1 MKSTPV
7 YRVKSRQPTSLTS
20 VSVPPLLCI
29 ECGSPPPPRVDVVTS
44 KPRRRKACFGCA
56 VCEDVVQEPSV
67 LTDFYNSPSFQP
79 VFAAVF
85 AMAACTTIEYVAAK
99 SDDSSTNNGTSS
111 TSSQLLSLSLI
122 LRLSTLSL
130 KAFATVL
137 CCLLPVMLFN
147 AFTATSTF
155 KSTPPSASVKDA
167 IEKGKN
173 KYGKLLSEAIKLK
186 TISYD
191 GLTSDDE
198 TDYGELLKM
207 HSLLKTSFPLAAS
220 SLSWTLVNKYSI
232 VIKWQG
238 SSPSLKPIMICAHL
252 DVVPAPNEKDNE
264 WSEDPW
270 GGEIK
275 DGEVWGRGA
284 IDNKHNVIGQM
295 GAVEELLESG
305 FKPTRTIYLAFGHD
319 EEISGHHGAKMIAKH
334 MEKEVGKK
342 GIEAVFD
349 EGPMMIE
356 GALPGMKGHV
366 GLVANSEKGYLT
378 LEMSVKANGGH
389 SSMPPFEQGT
399 IAIIADAVSKLDS
412 TPVPAH
418 FSKGA
423 GVYAQLEML
432 AALFSGP
439 MKVLT
444 SNLWLTGGLMK
455 KILLK
460 ASPAA
465 AAMLRTTT
473 AITVIKGGTK
483 ANVLPYDVKFY
494 VNHRVHPEDT
504 VEGIIEYDRKV
515 INDDRITIKP
525 AEGITPA
532 SPISSL
538 KSDAWRWIKESVGE
552 VFNNPIAPSVM
563 VGNTDTR
570 WYWDLTEDIYRFS
583 PVELDIKDVKMFHG
597 LNERL
602 SVEGMS
608 GIVQYYKKLIEKSCL
623 SE

>member
-1 MKSTPV
+1 MPRKPM
-7 YRVKSRQPTSLTS
+7 YRIKSRSNSPSN
-20 VSVPPLLCI
+20 SVPPLLCV
-29 ECGSPPPPRVDVVTS
+29 ECGSEPPPRVV
-44 KPRRRKACFGCA
+44 KGAPRRRKACFGCA
-56 VCEDVVQEPSV
+56 VCEDVVVEPSILSDV
-67 LTDFYNSPSFQP
+67 YNSQGFKPA
-79 VFAAVF
+79 FATLLGVG
-85 AMAACTTIEYVAAK
+85 ACTMIEIVAA
-99 SDDSSTNNGTSS
+99 SGGGSVEDPPT
-111 TSSQLLSLSLI
+111 QLLSLSL
-122 LRLSTLSL
+122 LLTVTSLSL
-130 KAFATVL
+130 KLFFTIFCFLIPVL
-137 CCLLPVMLFN
+137 LFN
-147 AFTATSTF
+147 AATAISKF
-155 KSTPPSASVKDA
+155 KSKPPEKSITDA
-167 IEKGKN
+167 IEKGKD
-173 KYGKLLSEAIKLK
+173 KYSKLLSEAIKLK

-191 GLTSDDE
+191 GISSDDT

-207 HSLLKTSFPLAAS
+207 RTLLKSSFPLTAS
-220 SLSWTLVNKYSI
+220 KLHWSYVNEYSI

-238 SSPSLKPIMICAHL
+238 SDKKLKPIMICAHL

-264 WSEDPW
+264 WTEDPW
-270 GGEIK
+270 SGKIK

-295 GAVEELLESG
+295 GAIEELLESG

-319 EEISGHHGAKMIAKH
+319 EEISGHQGAKYIADH
-334 MEKEVGKK
+334 MKKEVGEK
-342 GIEAVFD
+342 GLEAVFD

-366 GLVANSEKGYLT
+366 ALVANSEKGYLT

-412 TPVPAH
+412 SPVPAH

-423 GVYAQLEML
+423 GVHAQLEML
-432 AALFSGP
+432 CALFGGP
-439 MKVLT
+439 MRLLT
-444 SNLWLTGGLMK
+444 ANLWIFSGLMK

-504 VEGIIEYDRKV
+504 VESVIEYDRKV
-515 INDDRITIKP
+515 INDNRVTIKP
-525 AEGITPA
+525 VEGITPA

-538 KSDAWRWIKESVGE
+538 KSDAWRWIEESVAE
-552 VFNNPIAPSVM
+552 VFNNPSAPSVM

-583 PVELDIKDVKMFHG
+583 PVELNIKDVKMFHG

-608 GIVQYYKKLIEKSCL
+608 GIVQYYKVLVEKACVK
-623 SE
+623 